1 MPPDFDSLLRFAR
14 ATVTPLLVYQIFVSV
29 FVVYSLVNA
38 IADWFTFRRPTRL
51 VVSGQWSVDRTGDPT
66 GETRHTST
74 LTTDHLSLTTSSLSV
89 LIPARNEEAVIRSCV
104 QSLLEQEYPGSLE
117 ILVLDDRSED
127 DTARIVSEIAATDSR
142 VKLLS
147 GGELLPGWK
156 GKPNALRQL
165 ATAATGEILLL
176 TDADCVFFPGAL
188 AGAVQHRE
196 AAGADVLSLMPYL
209 ESGSFWE
216 HVVIPLQYMLVF
228 ATLPVRNVYAS
239 PNPAFAAANGAF
251 ILLSAKTYAELGGHE
266 PVKAEMAEDIRFA
279 QNVKRQGRKLVYG
292 DGSTTYG
299 VRMYNGL
306 RDVWNGFSK
315 NVFSAMGNSVVVVAV
330 WSIFLLITQVFPFG
344 FTITALATGDRTLVG
359 FWIPVIHVAVALGI
373 RLALTFRF
381 RQAVW
386 AVLTHP
392 IGWLIVIAIAWNS
405 TYLALSGK
413 GHAWKGRTYTRGV
426 E

>member
-14 ATVTPLLVYQIFVSV
+14 ATVTPILVYQIFVSV

-38 IADWFTFRRPTRL
+38 IADWFTFRRPKHTIT
-51 VVSGQWSVDRTGDPT
+51 GRTP
-66 GETRHTST
+66 
-74 LTTDHLSLTTSSLSV
+74 SLSV

-104 QSLLEQEYPGSLE
+104 QSLLEQEYSGSLE

-142 VKLLS
+142 VKMLS
-147 GGELLPGWK
+147 GGELLAGWK

-165 ATAATGEILLL
+165 AAAATGEVLLL
-176 TDADCVFFPGAL
+176 TDADCVFFPGSL
-188 AGAVQHRE
+188 AGAVEHRE
-196 AAGADVLSLMPYL
+196 AVVADVLSLMPYL

-251 ILLSAKTYAELGGHE
+251 ILLPAKTYDELGGHE

-344 FTITALATGDRTLVG
+344 FTMVALATGDRALVG
-359 FWIPVIHVAVALGI
+359 FWLPVAHVVVALGI
-373 RLALTFRF
+373 RLALTLRF

-392 IGWLIVIAIAWNS
+392 VGWLIVIAIAWNS

-413 GHAWKGRTYTRGV
+413 GHAWKGRTYTA
-426 E
+426 ESS